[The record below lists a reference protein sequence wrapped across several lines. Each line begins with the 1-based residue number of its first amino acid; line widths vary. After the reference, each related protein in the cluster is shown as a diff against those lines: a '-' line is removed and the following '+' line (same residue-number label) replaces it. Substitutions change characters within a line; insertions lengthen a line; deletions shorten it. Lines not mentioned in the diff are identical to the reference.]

1 MSSDPTQT
9 VSNPTENIVVRGARV
24 HNLKNIDFEVPH
36 NSLTVVTGVSG
47 SGKSSLAF
55 DTIYAEGQRRYVES
69 LSAYARQFL
78 ERIEKP
84 DADSIDGIAPAV
96 AIRQKNT
103 TRNPRSTVAT
113 ATEIY
118 DYLRLLFARVG
129 RTYCAKCGREVKKD
143 TVDEVADAIL
153 ALDPETR
160 LQVLFP
166 LQRAGT
172 DQASETGVGTSK
184 IRKSGSKSPPS
195 REKRE
200 KGGAPAL
207 TDALKTRLFDLRK
220 GGFNRLYQAG
230 EVYEFSTPESLLDI
244 NFAEPV
250 YVLVDRLMVSAEA
263 RTRIVDAIETAYREA
278 GEVIF
283 EIPGDRS
290 SEDDVKSKATDRS
303 VRPIQAQPSQAR
315 VLRFAQRFECKD
327 CNLRYEE
334 PEPRLFSFNNP
345 YGACPRCQGFG
356 NTIDFDLDLVIPD
369 KLKTIAE
376 CPIEPWTKPK
386 YRPLFT
392 DLKRFA
398 KAAGIPLDVPWPDLE
413 EEHRNLILNGEG
425 KFLGVRGF
433 FNHLE
438 RKKYKLHVRVF
449 LSRYRGYS
457 LCPECNGSRLRLE
470 ARQVRVN
477 GKNICEVTA
486 LTVEDALRFFEEVEL
501 SPEEAEIA
509 EKLLEEIRERLR
521 FLNDVGLE
529 YLTLD
534 RLSSTLSGGE
544 AQRIQL
550 ATSLGSR
557 LVGTL
562 YVLDE
567 PSIGL
572 HPRDTHRLIKI
583 LHDLRNL
590 GNTILVVEHDP
601 DIMRAADRIL
611 DLGPGAGENGGKLVA
626 EGTYEEILHNPVS
639 LTGRYLS
646 EDLRIQSPVVRRKP
660 GAQQI
665 KIRGVRANN
674 LKGVDISIPLGMI
687 VAITG
692 VSGSGKSTLL
702 HQVLYRALAQA
713 KQQSGNG
720 ATGPAASWESLEGD
734 QFIEEVVLVDQS
746 PIGRTPRSNPVT
758 YIKAFDAI
766 RELFASLPEAK
777 KRGFGAGHFSFN
789 IPGGRC
795 ETCQGDGTVTVE
807 MQFLADVELICEE
820 CKGTRYKPTVLDVRY
835 RGKNIHEVLN
845 LTVKEALKF
854 FAEAPKITEK
864 LRSLEEVGLGY
875 LRLGQSATTLSGGEA
890 QRMKLA
896 AHLQPASKEASR
908 GNGSESRL
916 KRRLLYIFDEPT
928 TGLHFDDVSK
938 LLAAFRRLIEAGG
951 SIVVIEHNLEVIKTS
966 DWVIDLGPEGGSR
979 GGKVVGAGPPEA
991 IAKLAGSYTGKY
1003 LARVLNGNG
1012 NSRSHSS

>member
-1 MSSDPTQT
+1 MSSDPQSHTSAVT
-9 VSNPTENIVVRGARV
+9 DSIVVRGARV

-36 NSLTVVTGVSG
+36 NTLTVVTGVSG

-84 DADSIDGIAPAV
+84 DADMIDGIAPAV

-118 DYLRLLFARVG
+118 DYLRLLFARIG
-129 RTYCAKCGREVKKD
+129 RTYCANCGREVKKD
-143 TVDEVADAIL
+143 TVDEVADRIL
-153 ALDPETR
+153 ALEPETR
-160 LQVLFP
+160 LQVFFP
-166 LQRAGT
+166 LQRPVSPSQEPNPKSAKPSKAKKT
-172 DQASETGVGTSK
+172 ASPQLS
-184 IRKSGSKSPPS
+184 
-195 REKRE
+195 
-200 KGGAPAL
+200 
-207 TDALKTRLFDLRK
+207 DALKTRLFDLRK
-220 GGFNRLYQAG
+220 AGFNRLYQGG
-230 EVYEFSTPESLLDI
+230 EIFEFSTPESLLNI
-244 NFAEPV
+244 NFEKPV
-250 YVLVDRLMVSAEA
+250 FVLVDRLTVSAEA
-263 RTRIVDAIETAYREA
+263 RSRVVDAIETAYRES

-283 EIPGDRS
+283 EPPSAGK
-290 SEDDVKSKATDRS
+290 EATAADRS
-303 VRPIQAQPSQAR
+303 VRPTKM
-315 VLRFAQRFECKD
+315 LHFAQRFECKN

-369 KLKTIAE
+369 KMKTLAE
-376 CPIEPWTKPK
+376 GAIEPWTKPK

-398 KAAGIPLDVPWPDLE
+398 KQAGIPLDVPWIELE
-413 EEHRNLILNGEG
+413 EEHKELVLNGEG

-433 FNHLE
+433 FAHLE

-457 LCPECNGSRLRLE
+457 LCPNCNGSRLRLE
-470 ARQVRVN
+470 ARQVKIKGR
-477 GKNICEVTA
+477 NICEICA
-486 LTVEDALRFFEEVEL
+486 LTVEDAYRFFSEL
-501 SPEEAEIA
+501 ELTPQEADIA
-509 EKLLEEIRERLR
+509 DKLLQEIRERLR

-529 YLTLD
+529 YLTLE

-626 EGTYEEILHNPVS
+626 AGTYDEIRHNPTS

-646 EDLRIQSPVVRRKP
+646 EDLRIQPPVTRRKP

-665 KIRGVRANN
+665 TIRGVWANN
-674 LKGVDISIPLGMI
+674 LKGVDISIPLGML

-702 HQVLYRALAQA
+702 HHVLYRALAQA
-713 KQQSGNG
+713 KGQSSNG
-720 ATGPAASWESLEGD
+720 ASGPAAIWESLSGD
-734 QFIEEVVLVDQS
+734 QFIDEVVLVDQS

-766 RELFASLPEAK
+766 RDLFASLPESK
-777 KRGFGAGHFSFN
+777 KRGLAAGHFSFN

-820 CKGTRYKPTVLDVRY
+820 CKGTRYKPQVLEVRY

-854 FAEAPKITEK
+854 FAEAPKVTEK

-896 AHLQPASKEASR
+896 AHLQPANREAARSGSR
-908 GNGSESRL
+908 NGDAGSR
-916 KRRLLYIFDEPT
+916 RRLLYIFDEPT

-951 SIVVIEHNLEVIKTS
+951 SIVVIEHNLEVIKTA
-966 DWVIDLGPEGGSR
+966 DWVIDLGPEGGNR
-979 GGKVVGAGPPEA
+979 GGKIVGAGPPEA
-991 IAKLAGSYTGKY
+991 IAKLSGSYTGKY
-1003 LARVLNGNG
+1003 LARVLQGNG
-1012 NSRSHSS
+1012 ASRSNGRS

>member
-1 MSSDPTQT
+1 MS
-9 VSNPTENIVVRGARV
+9 TETIVVRGARV
-24 HNLKNIDFEVPH
+24 HNLRNIDFEIPH

-84 DADSIDGIAPAV
+84 DADVIDGIAPAV

-103 TRNPRSTVAT
+103 TRNPRSTVGT

-129 RTYCAKCGREVKKD
+129 RTYCLQCGQEVKKD
-143 TVDEVADAIL
+143 TVDEVAGAVL
-153 ALDPETR
+153 KLGEGTR
-160 LQVLFP
+160 LNVLFP
-166 LQRAGT
+166 LQRAVT
-172 DQASETGVGTSK
+172 QAANGPGA
-184 IRKSGSKSPPS
+184 
-195 REKRE
+195 
-200 KGGAPAL
+200 APATVKRSGRKKAK
-207 TDALKTRLFDLRK
+207 TDANKLPSDQLKTRLLDLRTR
-220 GGFNRLYQAG
+220 GFNRLYQSG
-230 EVYEFSTPESLLDI
+230 EIFEFSTPESLLNI

-250 YVLVDRLMVSAEA
+250 FVLVDRLAVSPDVRA
-263 RTRIVDAIETAYREA
+263 RIVDSVEIGYRES

-283 EIPGDRS
+283 ESAARGGQSPER
-290 SEDDVKSKATDRS
+290 
-303 VRPIQAQPSQAR
+303 VRFS
-315 VLRFAQRFECKD
+315 QRFECKS

-369 KLKTIAE
+369 KSLTLNQGA
-376 CPIEPWTKPK
+376 IEPWTKPK
-386 YRPLFT
+386 YRSLLT

-398 KAAGIPLDVPWPDLE
+398 READIPMDMPWNELDREQQRLVIE
-413 EEHRNLILNGEG
+413 GEG
-425 KFLGVRGF
+425 RFAGVRGF
-433 FNHLE
+433 FNYLE

-457 LCPECNGSRLRLE
+457 VCSACNGTRLRTE
-470 ARQVRVN
+470 ARQVKIN
-477 GKNICEVTA
+477 GKNICDVCRMTIEEA
-486 LTVEDALRFFEEVEL
+486 SKFFEAVGLTEQ
-501 SPEEAEIA
+501 EAGIA
-509 EKLLEEIRERLR
+509 DRLLQEIRERLR
-521 FLNDVGLE
+521 FLNEVGLE

-534 RLSSTLSGGE
+534 RLASTLSGGE

-572 HPRDTHRLIKI
+572 HSRDTHRLIKI
-583 LHDLRNL
+583 LHNLRDL
-590 GNTILVVEHDP
+590 GNTILVVEHDR
-601 DIMRAADRIL
+601 DVMRASDTIL
-611 DLGPGAGENGGKLVA
+611 DLGPGAGENGGKLIA
-626 EGTYEEILHNPVS
+626 AGTYDQIKKMPAS
-639 LTGRYLS
+639 LTGRYLA
-646 EDLRIQSPVVRRKP
+646 EELQIQIPSTRRSP

-665 KIRGVRANN
+665 KIYGARAHN
-674 LKGVDISIPLGMI
+674 LKGFDLEVPLRML

-702 HQVLYRALAQA
+702 HDVLYRALSAA
-713 KQQSGNG
+713 RKQPNDS
-720 ATGPAASWESLEGD
+720 PAAATSWDHVEGAE
-734 QFIEEVVLVDQS
+734 FIDEVVLVDQS

-758 YIKAFDAI
+758 YIKAFDGI
-766 RELFASLPEAK
+766 RDLFASLPEAK
-777 KRGFGAGHFSFN
+777 KRGFTAGHFSFN
-789 IPGGRC
+789 VPGGRC

-820 CKGTRYKPTVLDVRY
+820 CKGARYKPQVLEVRY

-845 LTVKEALKF
+845 LTVKEGLQF
-854 FAEAPKITEK
+854 FAGAPKIVDK
-864 LRSLEEVGLGY
+864 LRVLEEVGLGY

-896 AHLQPASKEASR
+896 AHLQPAAREASR
-908 GNGSESRL
+908 PRNADDQP
-916 KRRLLYIFDEPT
+916 RRRQRILYILDEPT
-928 TGLHFDDVSK
+928 TGLHFDDISK
-938 LLAAFRRLIEAGG
+938 LLSAFRRLIDAGG
-951 SIVVIEHNLEVIKTS
+951 SILVIEHNLEVIKTA
-966 DWVIDLGPEGGSR
+966 DWVIDLGPEGGER
-979 GGKVVGAGPPEA
+979 GGYIVGSGPPET
-991 IAKLAGSYTGKY
+991 IANLPKSYTGKF
-1003 LARVLNGNG
+1003 LAGILNGNG
-1012 NSRSHSS
+1012 SSRTGSSGTGLPETGLSETGFSENGSSRNEGK

>member
-1 MSSDPTQT
+1 MSDPL
-9 VSNPTENIVVRGARV
+9 PTESIIVRGARV

-36 NSLTVVTGVSG
+36 NTLTVVTGVSG

-129 RTYCAKCGREVKKD
+129 RTYCVNCGREVKKD
-143 TVDEVADAIL
+143 TVDEIADAVL

-160 LQVLFP
+160 VQVVFP
-166 LQRAGT
+166 LQQTAAATQEAEKKAARGRKSAKKAAAPDSGLT
-172 DQASETGVGTSK
+172 DQIKA
-184 IRKSGSKSPPS
+184 
-195 REKRE
+195 
-200 KGGAPAL
+200 
-207 TDALKTRLFDLRK
+207 RLFDLRK
-220 GGFNRLYQAG
+220 AGFNRLYQAG
-230 EVYEFSTPESLLDI
+230 QVFEFSTPESLLDI
-244 NFAEPV
+244 RFDQPV
-250 YVLVDRLMVSAEA
+250 FVLVDRLTVSAES
-263 RTRIVDAIETAYREA
+263 RSRIVDAVETAYREA

-283 EIPGDRS
+283 DLPARADSLASAGEGAR
-290 SEDDVKSKATDRS
+290 AT
-303 VRPIQAQPSQAR
+303 R
-315 VLRFAQRFECKD
+315 VLRFAQRFECKN
-327 CNLRYEE
+327 CSLRYEE

-369 KLKTIAE
+369 KSKSLGEGAVD
-376 CPIEPWTKPK
+376 PWNKPK
-386 YRPLFT
+386 YRPVFT
-392 DLKRFA
+392 DMKRFA
-398 KAAGIPLDVPWPDLE
+398 KQEGIPLDVPWAELGAAE
-413 EEHRNLILNGEG
+413 QELILQGDG

-433 FNHLE
+433 FQYLE
-438 RKKYKLHVRVF
+438 RKKYKLHIRVF

-457 LCPECNGSRLRLE
+457 TCPECRGTRLRLE
-470 ARQVRVN
+470 ARQVKID
-477 GKNICEVTA
+477 GKNICEVCA
-486 LTVEDALRFFEEVEL
+486 MTVEDAAKFFASVQL
-501 SPEEAEIA
+501 SVEEADIA
-509 EKLLEEIRERLR
+509 ERLLQEIQERLR

-572 HPRDTHRLIKI
+572 HSRDTHRLIKI
-583 LHDLRNL
+583 LQDLRDL

-601 DIMRAADRIL
+601 DIMRTADRIL

-626 EGTYEEILHNPVS
+626 AGTYEEILRNPAS
-639 LTGRYLS
+639 LTGRYLA
-646 EDLRIQSPVVRRKP
+646 EDLRIQIPAVRRQP
-660 GAQQI
+660 GTQQI
-665 KIRGVRANN
+665 RIKGVRANN
-674 LKGVDISIPLGMI
+674 LKGVDICIPLGML

-702 HQVLYRALAQA
+702 HQVLYQALGEAK
-713 KQQSGNG
+713 KQQSVG
-720 ATGPAASWESLEGD
+720 AARGAATWESLEGD
-734 QFIEEVVLVDQS
+734 QFIDEVVLVDQS

-777 KRGFGAGHFSFN
+777 KHGFASGHFSFN

-820 CKGTRYKPTVLDVRY
+820 CKGTRYKAQILDVRY

-854 FAEAPKITEK
+854 FAEVPKVTEK
-864 LRSLEEVGLGY
+864 LRVLEEVGLGY

-896 AHLQPASKEASR
+896 AHLQPAAREIGRPAAGR
-908 GNGSESRL
+908 GDESRRR
-916 KRRLLYIFDEPT
+916 RRLLYIFDEPT

-938 LLAAFRRLIEAGG
+938 LLAAFRRLIDAGG
-951 SIVVIEHNLEVIKTS
+951 SILVIEHNLEVIKTA
-966 DWVIDLGPEGGSR
+966 DWVIDLGPEGGAR
-979 GGKVVGAGPPEA
+979 GGKIVGVGPPEA
-991 IAKLAGSYTGKY
+991 IAKMPGSYTGKY
-1003 LARVLNGNG
+1003 LARLLNGNSAG
-1012 NSRSHSS
+1012 NGSGASRSNGSK